1 MEDNIVKCVPLSDID
16 SFSMSDISIE
26 NLKLLY
32 KEGFILTEIENNIY
46 SFERKYYPNNPT
58 IVKLLFN

>member
-46 SFERKYYPNNPT
+46 SY
-58 IVKLLFN
+58 